1 MNVEFVNPFL
11 TSLLNV
17 LSTMAMLEAKPGKPT
32 LKKGSTAKGDVTG
45 LIGMI
50 SNKAKGSLA
59 ITFTESVVLEIN
71 RRMLGEAPATI
82 DDSVVDLVGEITN
95 MVCGG
100 AKRELANKGYDFD
113 LAIPGM
119 IAGKNHSVTHKAK
132 GPAVLIPFT
141 TEHGNFYLEVAF
153 E

>member
-1 MNVEFVNPFL
+1 MNVEFINPFL
-11 TSLLNV
+11 TSILNV
-17 LSTMAMLEAKPGKPT
+17 LSTMAMLEATPGKPVI
-32 LKKGSTAKGDVTG
+32 KKGTGAQGDVTG

-50 SNKAKGSLA
+50 GDKAKGSLA
-59 ITFTESVVLEIN
+59 ITFTEPVVLEIN

-100 AKRELANKGYDFD
+100 AKSALSEKGYEFD

-119 IAGKNHSVTHKAK
+119 ISGKGHNVTHKTK
-132 GPAVLIPFT
+132 GPTVLVPFT
-141 TEHGNFYLEVAF
+141 TEFGEFFVEVAF